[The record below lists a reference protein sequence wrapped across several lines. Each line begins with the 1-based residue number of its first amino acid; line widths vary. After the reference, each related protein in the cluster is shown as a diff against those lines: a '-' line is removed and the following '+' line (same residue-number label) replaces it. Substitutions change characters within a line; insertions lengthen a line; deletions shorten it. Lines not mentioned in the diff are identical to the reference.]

1 MTLSMV
7 AALFSNM
14 RDGNVEKVP
23 CSVAS
28 LVDLKLCVSEY
39 SLENSFR
46 AHLGCWLVQWGGG
59 EEKNLLAMMSN
70 GGALEFD

>member
-1 MTLSMV
+1 MALSMV

-23 CSVAS
+23 FSVAS
-28 LVDLKLCVSEY
+28 LVDLKLCVSKY

-46 AHLGCWLVQWGGG
+46 VHLDCWWRRG
-59 EEKNLLAMMSN
+59 EKNLLAMMGD
-70 GGALEFD
+70 GGALAFV

>member
-1 MTLSMV
+1 MWGRSH
-7 AALFSNM
+7 ALWRVS
-14 RDGNVEKVP
+14 
-23 CSVAS
+23 
-28 LVDLKLCVSEY
+28 LCVSEY